1 MNKSKELT
9 KFEQISRERIKSLI
23 DLKCEG
29 NQKEF
34 AQRTG
39 LNTGSVSQYVN
50 GKNTPSSLT
59 AKKIAVA
66 FDLSPEWIMGFS
78 NEMSPAANIPSHSP
92 AAAPALSPDKEEL
105 LAYYDKLN
113 DEGKQDAR
121 KYVKLLGNSP
131 EYTEDAEDTGNGNIT
146 A

>member
-1 MNKSKELT
+1 MNKSKELS
-9 KFEQISRERIKSLI
+9 KYEQISRERIRDLI
-23 DLKCEG
+23 KLRCNG

-59 AKKIAVA
+59 AKKIAAA
-66 FDLSPEWIMGFS
+66 FDLSPEWVMGFS
-78 NEMSPAANIPSHSP
+78 NGMSSAANIPSPST
-92 AAAPALSPDKEEL
+92 AATPTLSPDREEL
-105 LAYYDKLN
+105 LANYGNLN
-113 DEGKQDAR
+113 EEGQQKVREYAADLIDSG
-121 KYVKLLGNSP
+121 KYEKES
-131 EYTEDAEDTGNGNIT
+131 GNII

>member
-1 MNKSKELT
+1 MNKSKKLS
-9 KFEQISRERIKSLI
+9 KYEQISRERIRDLI
-23 DLKCEG
+23 KLRCNG

-59 AKKIAVA
+59 AKKIAAA
-66 FDLSPEWIMGFS
+66 FDLSPEWVMGFS
-78 NEMSPAANIPSHSP
+78 NGMSSAANTPSPSP

-105 LAYYDKLN
+105 LADYDSLN
-113 DEGKQDAR
+113 REGQR
-121 KYVKLLGNSP
+121 KVRDYASDLVDSGKYEKSAGQMN
-131 EYTEDAEDTGNGNIT
+131 TG
-146 A
+146 

>member
-1 MNKSKELT
+1 MNKSKELS
-9 KFEQISRERIKSLI
+9 KYEQISRERIRDLI
-23 DLKCEG
+23 KLRCNG

-59 AKKIAVA
+59 AKKIAAA
-66 FDLSPEWIMGFS
+66 FDLSPEWVMGFS
-78 NEMSPAANIPSHSP
+78 NGMSSAANTPSPST
-92 AAAPALSPDKEEL
+92 AATPALSPDREEL
-105 LAYYDKLN
+105 LANYDKLN

>member
-1 MNKSKELT
+1 MNKSKELS
-9 KFEQISRERIKSLI
+9 KYEQISRERIRDLI
-23 DLKCEG
+23 KLRCNG

-50 GKNTPSSLT
+50 GKSTPSSLT
-59 AKKIAVA
+59 AKKIAAA

-78 NEMSPAANIPSHSP
+78 NGMSPAANTPSPST
-92 AAAPALSPDKEEL
+92 AATPALSQDREEL
-105 LAYYDKLN
+105 LANYDNLN
-113 DEGKQDAR
+113 EEGQQKVREYAADLIDSG
-121 KYVKLLGNSP
+121 KYEKES
-131 EYTEDAEDTGNGNIT
+131 GNII